1 MVLWTF
7 KAGDIGMTGPVS
19 LQAFPLE
26 KMSRVGQVL
35 RCSIF
40 VR

>member
-1 MVLWTF
+1 MVLVTF
-7 KAGDIGMTGPVS
+7 EAGDIVVTGPVN

-26 KMSRVGQVL
+26 KMSTVGQVL
-35 RCSIF
+35 RHSIF

>member
-7 KAGDIGMTGPVS
+7 KAGDIGVTGPVS

-26 KMSRVGQVL
+26 KMSTVGQVL
-35 RCSIF
+35 CRSIY

>member
-7 KAGDIGMTGPVS
+7 KAGDIGVTVS
-19 LQAFPLE
+19 LEAFPLE
-26 KMSRVGQVL
+26 KMSTVGQVL
-35 RCSIF
+35 RRSIF